1 MPAGRYSRAMT
12 LLHHALRVGRTSPLA
27 ASAVSTVV
35 VVGGG
40 GVLGSAVLER
50 LLGQRRFAH
59 VKVLAT
65 RGFTAA
71 MHGLEAVLV
80 DSFETPDAALA
91 DGALDAAPHAR
102 EAASIPRAG
111 ASTGRDAAVNPRQ
124 AASNTAAL
132 ADTAIVV
139 FDRER
144 HANGRELAFVR
155 PRPDQL
161 SVLAAWLQRRGV
173 RHLLIVLPHA
183 PAGLP
188 DALKLG
194 LANLDEQAVSALGF
208 THLVFVR
215 SAQAPGSERAAQWL
229 QRLADGVLAQMRF
242 MVAASNLPVRPVKVA
257 QFVTEL
263 AQRLPASA
271 AGTRVAPPE
280 LVWQAAQLRD
290 PAPLVQAWLDARGLP
305 PIALPRRRM

>member
-1 MPAGRYSRAMT
+1 MT
-12 LLHHALRVGRTSPLA
+12 LLHHALRAGHALPKTGLA
-27 ASAVSTVV
+27 AAATVV

-65 RGFTAA
+65 RGLTAA
-71 MHGLEAVLV
+71 MHGLEAVHVASFAEDDAGV
-80 DSFETPDAALA
+80 DAGDSDGAAVVPALA
-91 DGALDAAPHAR
+91 EVG
-102 EAASIPRAG
+102 
-111 ASTGRDAAVNPRQ
+111 V
-124 AASNTAAL
+124 
-132 ADTAIVV
+132 VV

-155 PRPDQL
+155 PQPEQL
-161 SVLAAWLQRRGV
+161 VPLAAWLQRRGV

-183 PAGLP
+183 PASLP
-188 DALKLG
+188 EALKRG

-215 SAQAPGSERAAQWL
+215 SAQAPGGERAAQWL

-242 MVAASNLPVRPVKVA
+242 MVAASNQPVRPLKVA
-257 QFVTEL
+257 QCIAEL
-263 AQRLPASA
+263 AQQLPASA

-290 PAPLVQAWLDARGLP
+290 PAPLVRAWLEARELP
-305 PIALPRRRM
+305 PIELPRKRM

>member
-1 MPAGRYSRAMT
+1 MT
-12 LLHHALRVGRTSPLA
+12 LLHHALRAGHATPKTGLA
-27 ASAVSTVV
+27 AASTVV

-65 RGFTAA
+65 RGLTAA
-71 MHGLEAVLV
+71 MHGLEAVHV
-80 DSFETPDAALA
+80 ASFAEDGDGDGDGGDGDSDGAAVVPALA
-91 DGALDAAPHAR
+91 EVG
-102 EAASIPRAG
+102 
-111 ASTGRDAAVNPRQ
+111 V
-124 AASNTAAL
+124 
-132 ADTAIVV
+132 VV
-139 FDRER
+139 FGRER
-144 HANGRELAFVR
+144 HANGRELAFAR
-155 PRPDQL
+155 PQPEQL
-161 SVLAAWLQRRGV
+161 VPLAAWLQRRGV

-183 PAGLP
+183 PASLP
-188 DALKLG
+188 EALKRG

-242 MVAASNLPVRPVKVA
+242 MVAASNQPVRPAKVA
-257 QFVTEL
+257 QFVAEL
-263 AQRLPASA
+263 AQHLPASTP
-271 AGTRVAPPE
+271 GTRVAPPE

-290 PAPLVQAWLDARGLP
+290 PAPLVRAWLEARELP
-305 PIALPRRRM
+305 PIELPRKRM